1 MREEADSR
9 RAACPIWGLDD
20 WVLEHHDVVTLCRGF
35 DCPECVADPEDLG
48 PTEPRRRWTSAAVR
62 SRSRR
67 LLSGSA
73 GPCAN
78 PQKFRARTRK
88 KCVHIPKLGLD

>member
-20 WVLEHHDVVTLCRGF
+20 WVLAHHDVVTLCRGF

-48 PTEPRRRWTSAAVR
+48 PTEPPA
-62 SRSRR
+62 
-67 LLSGSA
+67 
-73 GPCAN
+73 P
-78 PQKFRARTRK
+78 PD
-88 KCVHIPKLGLD
+88 LGGCEVPF